1 MEHQNPPFPL
11 PARRQRA
18 RFSWGGAV
26 LFVIVIT
33 GLVFLVVFWNTGREE
48 KRMRANMNDWANV
61 LIWTLEG
68 NARSI
73 GHTWNDSLQTLME
86 EMAKHPRITYIAIA
100 SADGRILVHT
110 DPSRTGTMLYGP
122 EKTAPLSISE
132 DSQVRLISYNGH
144 KVLEVY
150 KLFSPLP
157 GGTIFVGIDAL
168 HFEEKLQEHT
178 RHTGAIATLVAL
190 IVFIGVALYFYM
202 RNYRLSS
209 RMLKDTQALATE
221 VINSHPAAL
230 VVTDEH
236 GIIALSNRHGQA
248 LLGLS
253 GKGKLPRSVHDV
265 SFLDWRSLMD
275 ELDAGTDILERSVDL
290 FISKTSP
297 LPMSISAAKIA
308 GSEDGFAGYLF
319 ILRDL
324 AEIRKLEKQVKQHER
339 LSALGNM
346 AAGVAHEIRNPLSSI
361 KGYATYLT
369 EKVKDDKMAY
379 ATGHIL
385 IQETERLNRVVSDLL
400 SVAKPLELRRQPAR
414 IETVLEQALRI
425 ITPDAEAKGLS
436 VRLHLPQED
445 AFSGQHILLDADRLM
460 QALLNLLVNAVQATD
475 SGGNIQVVLE
485 NIAQDGGSH
494 FLAVS
499 VTDTGCGMSA
509 QTVAKL
515 FTPYFTTKASGTG
528 LGLTLAQQIVEQHGG
543 EMKVFSRPGEGATF
557 TILLPWA
564 NEERNDK

>member
-1 MEHQNPPFPL
+1 MAYQNPSFPL
-11 PARRQRA
+11 PSRRQRFH
-18 RFSWGGAV
+18 FSWGGAA
-26 LFVIVIT
+26 LFAIVVI

-68 NARSI
+68 NARSM
-73 GHTWNDSLQTLME
+73 GHTWSDSLQTLME
-86 EMAKHPRITYIAIA
+86 EMAKHPRITHIAIV
-100 SADGRILVHT
+100 SADGRIIVHT
-110 DPSRTGTMLYGP
+110 DPARAGTVLYDP
-122 EKTAPLSISE
+122 EEAAPLSIGE
-132 DSQVRLISYNGH
+132 DSQVRLISDNGH

-150 KLFSPLP
+150 KIFSPLP
-157 GGTIFVGIDAL
+157 GGTIFVGIDAF
-168 HFEEKLQEHT
+168 HFEEKLREHA
-178 RHTGAIATLVAL
+178 RHTGAIAALVTL

-209 RMLKDTQALATE
+209 RMLQDAQALATE

-230 VVTDEH
+230 VVTDEQ

-253 GKGKLPRSVHDV
+253 GKGKVSRSVHDA
-265 SFLDWRSLMD
+265 SFLDWRALMD

-290 FISKTSP
+290 FVSKTSP

-324 AEIRKLEKQVKQHER
+324 AEIRKLEKQVKQNER

-369 EKVKDDKMAY
+369 DKVKDDKMAY
-379 ATGHIL
+379 ATGNIL

-425 ITPDAEAKGLS
+425 ITPDAEVKGIN
-436 VRLHLPQED
+436 VRLQLPQEY
-445 AFSGQHILLDADRLM
+445 AFSGQHVMLDADRLM

-475 SGGNIQVVLE
+475 HGGSIQVALE
-485 NIAQDGGSH
+485 NIAQDGGNG
-494 FLAVS
+494 FLAIS
-499 VTDTGCGMSA
+499 VTDSGCGMSA

-557 TILLPWA
+557 TILLPRA
-564 NEERNDK
+564 NEERNDI